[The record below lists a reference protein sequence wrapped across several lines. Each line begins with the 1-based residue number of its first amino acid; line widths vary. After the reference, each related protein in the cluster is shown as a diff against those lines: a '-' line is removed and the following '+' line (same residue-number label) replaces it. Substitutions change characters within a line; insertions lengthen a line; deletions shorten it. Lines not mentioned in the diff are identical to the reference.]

1 MNYKFDH
8 ITKRLLTE
16 HGWLRVPW
24 FVPQSQEN
32 KKENLLQKLD
42 RLEKAIKSEIR

>member
-1 MNYKFDH
+1 MNYTFDH

-16 HGWLRVPW
+16 HGWIRVPW

-32 KKENLLQKLD
+32 KKENLLQKLNKLERIIKND
-42 RLEKAIKSEIR
+42 R

>member
-1 MNYKFDH
+1 MSYKFDH

-24 FVPQSQEN
+24 FVPQSQED
-32 KKENLLQKLD
+32 KKENLIQKLNK
-42 RLEKAIKSEIR
+42 LERIIKNGR